1 MPAVIERGPTYGHR
15 HFLLGSISGV
25 FATLERNLRQR
36 FPGIELVG
44 SLGRFGDQAVLDAVV
59 AQIRE
64 TEPHVVWCAFGA
76 PKQELWMY
84 RNAAALAPALVLGV
98 GAAFE
103 FHAGTK
109 KRAPL
114 WMQRSGLEWLFRL
127 ATEPRRLGPR
137 YLSTNSAF
145 FALLARERL
154 SGRSRRRRAVSAG
167 APTHAI
173 SSYRSSVSPE
183 ADPGFSQTEH
193 QTDTES

>member
-1 MPAVIERGPTYGHR
+1 MPAVIERGIAHGLR
-15 HFLLGSISGV
+15 HYLVGSTPEV
-25 FATLERNLRQR
+25 LTKLERNLRQR

-44 SLGRFGDQAVLDAVV
+44 SLGPFGDQAALDGVV
-59 AQIRE
+59 PKILE
-64 TEPHVVWCAFGA
+64 TDPHVVWCAFGT

-98 GAAFE
+98 DAAFE

-145 FALLARERL
+145 CLLITRKRL
-154 SGRSRRRRAVSAG
+154 RGRLRRRPEAPAG
-167 APTHAI
+167 APEQAVSFL
-173 SSYRSSVSPE
+173 SSRTSPE
-183 ADPGFSQTEH
+183 ADAGS
-193 QTDTES
+193 SVN